1 MAGLTV
7 TVCLPRGAADDID
20 GALTAALAPFD
31 QDSDNPVD
39 RGMWDSRRIHGG
51 SNGQGFAVV
60 RGYEDD
66 PRLVHDEPAYDGLP
80 APSAPGA
87 CAGGPRA
94 LLDLSRPQAASER
107 VAAASWDLWQ
117 QMSAV
122 HPPAL
127 PLSVF
132 EDRCEKDPHAF
143 PGGPWADGMLAAYRT
158 QPLIKAYIHHPWSL
172 GLGSIRAEHP
182 IIGFRG
188 SRADFIREF
197 SWVPWET
204 DVLTV
209 DGWWRESD
217 GSALHAYCDPVSAT
231 SEF

>member
-1 MAGLTV
+1 M
-7 TVCLPRGAADDID
+7 
-20 GALTAALAPFD
+20 
-31 QDSDNPVD
+31 
-39 RGMWDSRRIHGG
+39 
-51 SNGQGFAVV
+51 
-60 RGYEDD
+60 
-66 PRLVHDEPAYDGLP
+66 
-80 APSAPGA
+80 
-87 CAGGPRA
+87 
-94 LLDLSRPQAASER
+94 SRPQAASER

-132 EDRCEKDPHAF
+132 EDRWDKDPHAF

-188 SRADFIREF
+188 SRAAFIREF

-217 GSALHAYCDPVSAT
+217 GSALHAYCDPDSCPHEPPGPRVWPG
-231 SEF
+231 SEAYLSQLPHDTILVRVHCHC